1 MMSGISGMGSMPNAQ
16 MMAQMQSKM
25 FAKADGDG
33 SRGLDIKEFSQ
44 MVKSSPMGSASGS
57 DAKLSETFGKL
68 DTNRDGSLSKTELDS
83 GAQDMMAQFKSTVQ
97 SFSAGDT
104 SSSDKSLQTL
114 LDSLGKASESGNS
127 GGTQASDGE
136 GNSLKQFI
144 QQMMSKLDSAYGA
157 SSSKA
162 GLSLQA

>member
-33 SRGLDIKEFSQ
+33 SGGLDVKEFSQ

-68 DTNRDGSLSKTELDS
+68 DANGDGSLSKAELDS

-97 SFSAGDT
+97 SFGSTASSAT
-104 SSSDKSLQTL
+104 DKSLQTL
-114 LDSLGKASESGNS
+114 LDALGKSSASAGN
-127 GGTQASDGE
+127 GGTQGADSSSDGV
-136 GNSLKQFI
+136 
-144 QQMMSKLDSAYGA
+144 QQLVQKMLSQLNASYGA
-157 SSSKA
+157 SSSNV